1 MIVSF
6 YFIYRKIVGLNIN
19 IFKLQKPVLAIMLLI
34 VFSIIYLLNIFIGS
48 FAWKLNL
55 EFVGESKIDYRDII
69 KVYMK
74 ANIGKYLPGNAMHFA
89 GRKVIGNKLGWKNSH
104 IALSSMLEVIYNICT
119 AVLLVFIF
127 SFHNLIYF
135 VKKFYY
141 SNYKNDIMFAV
152 ILLFFL
158 CIVIFIKFSKK
169 LNSYIKEKIL
179 TKNFL
184 KLSIKELFLYSCCFV
199 INGCIV
205 ILILKYILL
214 INIQLKDISA
224 IIIANTFAWVI
235 GYITPGA
242 PGGLGVR
249 ESILTVTLSSMY
261 NTNEI
266 VMASLLYR
274 FVCILGDIY
283 GLLIS
288 IRHLQ
293 KNN

>member
-1 MIVSF
+1 
-6 YFIYRKIVGLNIN
+6 
-19 IFKLQKPVLAIMLLI
+19 
-34 VFSIIYLLNIFIGS
+34 
-48 FAWKLNL
+48 
-55 EFVGESKIDYRDII
+55 
-69 KVYMK
+69 
-74 ANIGKYLPGNAMHFA
+74 
-89 GRKVIGNKLGWKNSH
+89 
-104 IALSSMLEVIYNICT
+104 
-119 AVLLVFIF
+119 
-127 SFHNLIYF
+127 
-135 VKKFYY
+135 
-141 SNYKNDIMFAV
+141 
-152 ILLFFL
+152 
-158 CIVIFIKFSKK
+158 
-169 LNSYIKEKIL
+169 
-179 TKNFL
+179 
-184 KLSIKELFLYSCCFV
+184 
-199 INGCIV
+199 
-205 ILILKYILL
+205 LILKYILL